1 MTMDATIKNA
11 VNNFKNAFASFNA
24 DASFNS
30 IQYDSEGRH
39 FTGLNEQLL
48 SVEAQRHQ
56 YTSSRWLSEA
66 EIGREGI
73 TIPES
78 AEPAELVMFT
88 NSGIDENG
96 ETFVYNSPVMTTQ
109 KYYNLS
115 ALEIPVDSRFAALR
129 EVRIHDIS
137 NKEDLLSLLS
147 PNPDQDQELIDAVSA
162 NDHNFCLR
170 RIRDIAENPSS
181 QLPPEAQEYFTW
193 QICTDFGIRYQPRTS
208 LQFSGKILEVAGK
221 LRRSLYSRAGIDLNR
236 QLKKLT
242 APRRSL
248 NEVISSTAASRPAS
262 EVSNAIQNRI
272 AEKTSYQPQAAAER
286 QNASMQE
293 SSRDVQNRTDGKSEI
308 EKGTIHNRNL
318 NGRPDHQPDIAITAA
333 VSYIPEQRNISIQFS
348 GIPADECRNSMRALG
363 FEYNRQGRIWYLN
376 GKGSQE
382 DLQEDLN
389 RALEMVK
396 SYGYEIKSQNGPEIQ
411 SGISAVRTGSD
422 SQEHP
427 ADAGGHGVHEA
438 APDVVSGNEKLGTE
452 PELSRGSS
460 ANLADPEVP
469 SSGNEADDRH
479 NDSGLRN
486 AGTEGPEPS
495 SRTVLQEGISS
506 ELRESDARR
515 PSADSADGAPGTE
528 GSPASDVHAAAG
540 QGSDD
545 DHDQTAA
552 GVPGT
557 GPVGG
562 EQEKPLQDDLSRPAS
577 SELGM
582 DAGGLGDVP
591 LHQQQDSRASGS
603 DQAGSAAA
611 ETESREGGEGR
622 PGIPLGAS
630 AALLDEQNVR
640 NGNSGES
647 AVSERGGRG
656 SDGDRDDENPVQN
669 QPAGTAD
676 TILDPAGTGQE
687 NIRNKNQ
694 EEPETGTDRS
704 VVGEGEN
711 RGAFKISR
719 DDSGRHDIPGSD
731 SRGGEP
737 VREDTAEV
745 SEVSDRSS
753 NVSVGKHDDGTSDEE
768 LRSVQ
773 RESDVPHPDQDEP
786 AVGTGNGPD
795 VNLNRHNYTIEED
808 LLRGSSSTEQLIA
821 NLDAL
826 ELALKLQKEGRQ
838 ASSKEKD
845 TLARFTGFG
854 SLHPEQLRG
863 NLKERYEAVLNQI
876 YGGDQV
882 SLLLETNQTHENAF
896 FTPHAIVNLIYDTLT
911 LNGFKGGNVL
921 EPSCGSGNFIGSV
934 PEELKEH
941 TRFTGVEID
950 PAAAL
955 IAKYLYPDAEIVN
968 TGIQNTVKKDFY
980 DVAIGNVPF
989 SDGDQG
995 FENTDEIKDFLHF
1008 DRNKN
1013 ITLPQLVL
1021 GKAVQETRQGG
1032 IVAMIVPTGLMDNP
1046 SNREFR
1052 LQLSKQA
1059 EFIGAAR
1066 IPQGGFARTQTDAD
1080 LVFLKRRDHEV
1091 EFDPQTYHDQ
1101 AWVET
1106 VQLGSCFKGIE
1117 LNSDGRVNEQQFALN
1132 DWITTSRTFFAKD
1145 DAENSRPI
1153 KVCATGS
1160 LLVTPLDIVKQNINS
1175 YYAQN
1180 LSDHFPHQ
1188 QVDFVISKSNRWG
1201 NAQNTTFRLATRN
1214 NVSVIDNLIY
1224 QAASQIH
1231 FDYKAQTKEQ
1241 QEKSIAADAAITAA
1255 AKTSAEHPANRVYV
1269 ENGEAR
1275 IRTTSGQVQSIKT
1288 NKEEQ
1293 IEIISGLCDLRDTT
1307 SKLYRLQQDRDNDDP
1322 EIISLRQHL
1331 NSVYDNLSDKYDKP
1345 KTITDKDGNKL
1356 EVRKGIILPNINF
1369 FRQKGGEDAHAADS
1383 LAEMLCGLEKTD
1395 FVTVKKGEKETKI
1408 PILGG
1413 TNQIF
1418 RENTVAIKAEPRS
1431 AATDEEALLI
1441 SKNMRGKLDF
1451 SYIAKLRKS
1460 TPEEIVKSYLEK
1472 KLIYRDPETYD
1483 PAKPLEGFVSRDDY
1497 LYGDLYL
1504 KIKTAKEHHFD
1515 DNVRDL
1521 EAVMPPKIKAADI
1534 AVQIGQ
1540 SWIPEKYYAQFLQQV
1555 VEKVAYKNDELDFD
1569 NTDYASRITKIGE
1582 LYAVKPL
1589 PYAATRVHGF
1599 SANDYARFYPEK
1611 NKDPAEPYEIFEN
1624 LLNGLKQ
1631 PINEKQDKKQIE
1643 EDTVRMAN
1651 SVQTMQN
1658 AFKQWIFADPE
1669 RAADLEKIYNEKFN
1683 SIRPKDYSAE
1693 NESMIFHGMAA
1704 DKTMRAHQ
1712 KKAISRILH
1721 GDCNQL
1727 LAHCT
1732 GAGKTYEM
1740 LAAAVEAQK
1749 LGLANKQILVFP
1761 KQVVG
1766 QASQSLQELYPGLE
1780 GVVVHPA
1787 SGSLNKNDRQAF
1799 LARCLDPDVHFIIMT
1814 QEQFKAIPSDPEWQ
1828 QEMNQREQ
1836 ARILALFNEFE
1847 KQGIEGRAKKKLS
1860 DQLKALKRQQ
1870 DSIAQKIAK
1879 HADDGITFQQ
1889 LGIDRLFVDEAHNF
1903 KNLKVTSGKSTAL
1916 SIAGS
1921 TRASDMLLKCTY
1933 LNEHKKHP
1941 SVIFST
1947 ATPISNSV
1955 VELYNMVRYLT
1966 PEKLEARGIHS
1977 VDAFANNY
1985 LSDKMGWETKVDGSF
2000 APVITP
2006 DKWQN
2011 PDDLM
2016 KIIKDSWDI
2025 LTETDLR
2032 RLGEVKLPASHTNI
2046 IEIPKSETQTRL
2058 MEKIF
2063 ERGTK
2068 IRDGDVPPRVDN
2080 MLKISHDSKMLSLDE
2095 RLPVAQYLFEKRQLQ
2110 LQKENLAFANSNLAP
2125 EDSMIDL
2132 NGALANPGMFFTGH
2146 RNGAVKVFTDSN
2158 KTPLAY
2164 RGFEV
2169 SLKKDVQAIPPADDE
2184 EDTKYAEAYSAILH
2198 NPAHGEDRAG
2208 DIIVQIS
2215 GLGTKQESVFETADI
2230 KLDRALASLGKEIEE
2245 HETGF
2250 KLRYAAEIEMEQAGI
2265 LEKDFGRSSSKV
2277 STCCD
2282 VITKTYHDNQDPDG
2296 KGTQV
2301 VFLDSS
2307 VNENING
2314 FSLYNELKKE
2324 LIARGIP
2331 ENEIAVADDYK
2342 NAPGRTDDEKKS
2354 NFFDK
2359 VNSGEIRVIIG
2370 STQKIGTGV
2379 NMQGHIVAMHHL
2391 DVPWRPA
2398 DLEQR
2403 NGRGIRQGNKNSD
2416 VQNYFY
2422 VTKGTFDEL
2431 VWQKVLKKQTA
2442 IQGLMQADGSGIRQ
2456 KELSTGDADNGGNMS
2471 LEDLNKLADISAAN
2485 PKQNELRKS
2494 EDALHELDILAGD
2507 FIDKKNN
2514 SRQILQK
2521 YDSTVQELRQKIQK
2535 RQNEQKLRDSAPQSL
2550 TLLNMPDTPEITEAE
2565 EINKA
2570 LLSLK
2575 KEDLS
2580 VFQKIDELSDG
2591 TEHEITYRI
2600 GSYRGFNL
2608 NLIVSDGRKL
2618 EKNENGGF
2626 SFSLQDS
2633 AGSGENAKTYELQLQ
2648 NPNDELRTFETSLR
2662 DSKKSLDKLLS
2673 LNIDENIAAFKNQLD
2688 TEELKHKAA
2697 EDFVT
2702 KSWEDSDKYLK
2713 ELKNN
2718 ISLTFEVSGQMTKS
2732 DDISA
2737 AKSSIATRIAK
2748 YIYVSGKT
2756 EAEAFDLLNENGY
2769 LEKLGFEKPES
2780 REAEK
2785 HHNEPQDSRTE
2796 ATAEEPQQQASA
2808 DDPVAPEA
2816 EFKAF
2821 VEALNEQES
2830 KTEQEQR
2837 DSGSEADVRA
2847 DTSSADE
2854 PVSLESLFNTVVET
2868 TNELNQH
2875 KTEWEQQSPGAKS
2888 IFDYLDSQFQFPI
2901 VMGIPDD
2908 QRKQVLE
2915 QLADFA
2921 YKWKVS
2927 PNAMKDI
2934 LSDELDYRENK
2945 VEKNWPDP
2953 IDLHRKKLQFLSN
2966 YNVYAHSGSTPI
2978 FNNGSAFH
2986 KAEEDAFDS
2995 LLHNQLRPLLGIKEN
3010 EQVKE
3015 SVQPEVE
3022 SNSESIAEQLDDAVN
3037 EARKQP
3043 GNEVSKED
3051 EHLARLQ
3058 QQLSAGQSKQS
3069 EGEESP
3075 NTVSEE
3081 PHQESAAP
3089 ATSEAP
3095 EKPREQSGRWAEKVT
3110 SFAGMEVH
3118 VISPDA
3124 DDADRIA
3131 AKFNELD
3138 NEYFAK
3144 RNAKLGINENQAE
3157 DEQQTN
3163 AVNESGR
3170 EAAPEADTGLAPA
3183 KQEPQSVEKSA
3194 ADQQSAAI
3202 DDAFSTP
3209 DIQQTDSQEKE
3220 NSEPDHESQSAAIDD
3235 AFSSLNML
3243 QTETGSSEKD
3253 SPVTVEKKAAQGPE
3267 AAVNQPAE
3275 VRPDEEP
3282 KAKESD
3288 TAAEQYDEKVLL
3300 ITQKIISD
3308 PFSQHKYPR
3317 IEAFHDGNLL
3327 RKAAFNLAGF
3337 AVKWGIEPENMKAI
3351 LDKELSGYQLS
3362 HQPEITLDQ
3371 LRLLG
3376 NLDTE
3381 DKKRFEEF
3389 KKDHPG
3395 KFTEKSGYLHYRRER
3410 SREFKVMMDE
3420 HIRPILGITVEGI
3433 LNQAEAY
3440 TGSRLVPSSS
3450 ARDCENTHVKAA
3462 LKTSGNKFIATNE
3475 LVLSIAVAMNS
3486 TARSMTVKSFF
3497 SQFEKATDIADDL
3510 LRKDAIALDFE
3521 EANGKRLSVR
3531 CFPVSDID
3539 FAKLHEKYPQLET
3552 ALEFLKPENGQYWL
3566 QNHPARSEEI
3576 KLYFQKHLQD
3586 VYAPSTKGF
3595 YTLTPGAARIHNF
3608 SQISE
3613 ICEHSYKK
3621 EMEEIFNHYGVYP
3634 RFISRAH
3641 VSSEVDSF
3649 GKVVDDASSKV
3660 IVEGKNAVDK
3670 KNIKQVPDSQPKEGG
3685 KSGLCLS

>member
-1 MTMDATIKNA
+1 M
-11 VNNFKNAFASFNA
+11 
-24 DASFNS
+24 
-30 IQYDSEGRH
+30 
-39 FTGLNEQLL
+39 
-48 SVEAQRHQ
+48 
-56 YTSSRWLSEA
+56 
-66 EIGREGI
+66 
-73 TIPES
+73 
-78 AEPAELVMFT
+78 
-88 NSGIDENG
+88 
-96 ETFVYNSPVMTTQ
+96 
-109 KYYNLS
+109 
-115 ALEIPVDSRFAALR
+115 
-129 EVRIHDIS
+129 
-137 NKEDLLSLLS
+137 
-147 PNPDQDQELIDAVSA
+147 
-162 NDHNFCLR
+162 
-170 RIRDIAENPSS
+170 
-181 QLPPEAQEYFTW
+181 
-193 QICTDFGIRYQPRTS
+193 
-208 LQFSGKILEVAGK
+208 
-221 LRRSLYSRAGIDLNR
+221 
-236 QLKKLT
+236 
-242 APRRSL
+242 
-248 NEVISSTAASRPAS
+248 
-262 EVSNAIQNRI
+262 
-272 AEKTSYQPQAAAER
+272 
-286 QNASMQE
+286 
-293 SSRDVQNRTDGKSEI
+293 
-308 EKGTIHNRNL
+308 
-318 NGRPDHQPDIAITAA
+318 
-333 VSYIPEQRNISIQFS
+333 
-348 GIPADECRNSMRALG
+348 
-363 FEYNRQGRIWYLN
+363 
-376 GKGSQE
+376 
-382 DLQEDLN
+382 
-389 RALEMVK
+389 
-396 SYGYEIKSQNGPEIQ
+396 
-411 SGISAVRTGSD
+411 
-422 SQEHP
+422 
-427 ADAGGHGVHEA
+427 
-438 APDVVSGNEKLGTE
+438 
-452 PELSRGSS
+452 
-460 ANLADPEVP
+460 
-469 SSGNEADDRH
+469 
-479 NDSGLRN
+479 
-486 AGTEGPEPS
+486 
-495 SRTVLQEGISS
+495 
-506 ELRESDARR
+506 
-515 PSADSADGAPGTE
+515 
-528 GSPASDVHAAAG
+528 
-540 QGSDD
+540 
-545 DHDQTAA
+545 
-552 GVPGT
+552 
-557 GPVGG
+557 
-562 EQEKPLQDDLSRPAS
+562 
-577 SELGM
+577 
-582 DAGGLGDVP
+582 
-591 LHQQQDSRASGS
+591 
-603 DQAGSAAA
+603 
-611 ETESREGGEGR
+611 
-622 PGIPLGAS
+622 
-630 AALLDEQNVR
+630 
-640 NGNSGES
+640 
-647 AVSERGGRG
+647 
-656 SDGDRDDENPVQN
+656 
-669 QPAGTAD
+669 
-676 TILDPAGTGQE
+676 
-687 NIRNKNQ
+687 
-694 EEPETGTDRS
+694 
-704 VVGEGEN
+704 
-711 RGAFKISR
+711 
-719 DDSGRHDIPGSD
+719 
-731 SRGGEP
+731 
-737 VREDTAEV
+737 
-745 SEVSDRSS
+745 
-753 NVSVGKHDDGTSDEE
+753 
-768 LRSVQ
+768 
-773 RESDVPHPDQDEP
+773 
-786 AVGTGNGPD
+786 
-795 VNLNRHNYTIEED
+795 
-808 LLRGSSSTEQLIA
+808 LRGSSSTEQLIA

-1132 DWITTSRTFFAKD
+1132 DWITTGRTFFAKD

-1293 IEIISGLCDLRDTT
+1293 IEIISGLCDLRDTA

-1555 VEKVAYKNDELDFD
+1555 VEKVAYKNDSLDFD

-1611 NKDPAEPYEIFEN
+1611 NKDPAEPYAIFEN

-1749 LGLANKQILVFP
+1749 LGLANKQFLVFP

-1847 KQGIEGRAKKKLS
+1847 KQGIDGRAKKKLS

-2110 LQKENLAFANSNLAP
+2110 LQKENLAFANSNPAP
-2125 EDSMIDL
+2125 EDSIIDL

-2796 ATAEEPQQQASA
+2796 ATAEAPQQQASA
-2808 DDPVAPEA
+2808 DEPVDSEA
-2816 EFKAF
+2816 EFNAF

-2830 KTEQEQR
+2830 KTEQEQQ
-2837 DSGSEADVRA
+2837 DSAGQDTERSE
-2847 DTSSADE
+2847 
-2854 PVSLESLFNTVVET
+2854 
-2868 TNELNQH
+2868 
-2875 KTEWEQQSPGAKS
+2875 
-2888 IFDYLDSQFQFPI
+2888 
-2901 VMGIPDD
+2901 
-2908 QRKQVLE
+2908 
-2915 QLADFA
+2915 
-2921 YKWKVS
+2921 
-2927 PNAMKDI
+2927 
-2934 LSDELDYRENK
+2934 
-2945 VEKNWPDP
+2945 
-2953 IDLHRKKLQFLSN
+2953 
-2966 YNVYAHSGSTPI
+2966 
-2978 FNNGSAFH
+2978 
-2986 KAEEDAFDS
+2986 
-2995 LLHNQLRPLLGIKEN
+2995 
-3010 EQVKE
+3010 
-3015 SVQPEVE
+3015 
-3022 SNSESIAEQLDDAVN
+3022 DDAIN
-3037 EARKQP
+3037 EAMKQP
-3043 GNEVSKED
+3043 GNEISKED

-3089 ATSEAP
+3089 APSEAP

-3110 SFAGMEVH
+3110 SFAGVEVH

-3194 ADQQSAAI
+3194 ADQ
-3202 DDAFSTP
+3202 
-3209 DIQQTDSQEKE
+3209 
-3220 NSEPDHESQSAAIDD
+3220 QSAAIDD

-3410 SREFKVMMDE
+3410 SREFKAMMDE

-3462 LKTSGNKFIATNE
+3462 LKASGNKFIATNE

-3608 SQISE
+3608 SQISG

-3649 GKVVDDASSKV
+3649 GKVVDDASGKV

-3685 KSGLCLS
+3685 KSGLCLSR